1 MKKCTHLTA
10 VSRDRARLAWGQRT
24 HHLAGRQAMPA
35 TLALTPLVALIALV
49 ALGAVAS
56 MLLPAPS
63 WAAGGAPS
71 ATEAE
76 DPDFQAGVAAIK
88 RQDWP
93 AAISRLSAVV
103 QRQDGKADAWNW
115 LGYAY
120 RQTDQMERSFAAY
133 ERALKIEPGHRG
145 ALEYLG
151 EAYLKVGRLP
161 EAEAQLRL
169 LDKACW
175 LPCEEFRD
183 LQAKI
188 LAYKKKSAS

>member
-1 MKKCTHLTA
+1 MNKCAQSSAIPCDLA
-10 VSRDRARLAWGQRT
+10 LPARCRRARYMVGRLA
-24 HHLAGRQAMPA
+24 MSA
-35 TLALTPLVALIALV
+35 TRVLMLLG
-49 ALGAVAS
+49 ALGTVAS
-56 MLLPAPS
+56 AFLPVPA

-71 ATEAE
+71 TAEAQ

-88 RQDWP
+88 RQDWQ

-175 LPCEEFRD
+175 LPCEEFRE

-188 LAYKKKSAS
+188 LAYKKKAAS